1 MSLTRYYARMAKH
14 GFWFEGGRLALDF
27 IATSGARAGELLP
40 APSSL
45 AAWLV
50 AARLTERA
58 PSLSAVELNDAYALR
73 ATLSRLVRASIDD
86 GPFDQ
91 GDLELTNAIA
101 ARQAPIRSLSLRGE
115 DLVAQ
120 AAAPKTDQCLG
131 VIARDAIDLLTGPQ
145 RALLRTCAA
154 EDCSGLYVDLSRGQ
168 RRKWCTTTG
177 CGNRTRVNA
186 HRNRRKATSPTTVDT
201 Q

>member
-1 MSLTRYYARMAKH
+1 MAKH
-14 GFWFEGGRLALDF
+14 RFWFEGGRLSLDF

-40 APSSL
+40 ASPCL
-45 AAWLV
+45 AEWLV
-50 AARLTERA
+50 AAGLTEQA
-58 PSLSAVELNDAYALR
+58 PMLSDVELNDARALR
-73 ATLSRLVRASIDD
+73 STLSRLVWASIGD
-86 GPFDQ
+86 GTFDR
-91 GDLELTNAIA
+91 GDLDLTNAVA
-101 ARQAPIRSLSLRGE
+101 ARPTPVRSLCLRGE

-120 AAAPKTDQCLG
+120 GAAPEIDQCLG

-154 EDCSGLYVDLSRGQ
+154 EGCSGLYVDLSRGH

-177 CGNRTRVNA
+177 CGNRTRVSA
-186 HRNRRKATSPTTVDT
+186 HRHRREATSATAADS